1 MPLKIAATKDLPHE
15 EWLRLRKQGIGGSD
29 AGAVCGVNPYRSAF
43 NVYCDKVSVDLTE
56 DEDNE
61 RMRQGRDL
69 EDYCARRFSEATG
82 LKVHRTN
89 YLYRHDT
96 CNFMIADLDRIIAGE
111 NAGLEC
117 KTTSAWNADK
127 WKSMD
132 TIPDHYLLQ
141 CQHYMAVMGYDYMY
155 LACVILGADFVYYRI
170 DRNEELI
177 ANLIKIER
185 DFWENN
191 VLAKVLPDPDGSKAY
206 DNVLSGYF
214 AAERNSSIPLI
225 GFDDDLKRRKELGQ
239 LISKMETEK
248 KMIDQRLKLYLSENE
263 VAENSKYRVTWKLSE
278 ATGIRR
284 FTVKEAA

>member
-1 MPLKIAATKDLPHE
+1 MPLKITATKDLPHE

-43 NVYCDKVSVDLTE
+43 NVYYDKVSVDLTGA
-56 DEDNE
+56 EDNE

-96 CNFMIADLDRIIAGE
+96 CDFMIADLDRVIAGE

-170 DRNEELI
+170 DRNDALI
-177 ANLIKIER
+177 ANLIKIES
-185 DFWENN
+185 DFWKNN

-206 DNVLSGYF
+206 DDVLSGYF
-214 AAERNSSIPLI
+214 AAERNRSIPLV

-239 LISKMETEK
+239 LIAKMETEK
-248 KMIDQRLKLYLSENE
+248 KMIDQQLKLYLSENE
-263 VAENSKYRVTWKLSE
+263 VAENSKYRVTWKLTE

-284 FTVKEAA
+284 FTVKETA

>member
-1 MPLKIAATKDLPHE
+1 MPLKIAATKALTHE

-43 NVYCDKVSVDLTE
+43 NVYYDKVSVDLTE
-56 DEDNE
+56 AEDNE

-69 EDYCARRFSEATG
+69 EGYCARRFSEATG

-96 CNFMIADLDRIIAGE
+96 CDFMIADLDRVIAGE

-132 TIPDHYLLQ
+132 TLPDHYLLQ

-155 LACVILGADFVYYRI
+155 LACVILGAGFVYYRI
-170 DRNEELI
+170 DRNDALI

-185 DFWENN
+185 HFWENN
-191 VLAKVLPDPDGSKAY
+191 VLAKILPDPDGSKAY
-206 DNVLSGYF
+206 DDVLSGYF
-214 AAERNSSIPLI
+214 AAERNSSIPLV

-239 LISKMETEK
+239 LIAKMETEK

>member
-15 EWLRLRKQGIGGSD
+15 EWLRLRKRGIGGSD

-43 NVYCDKVSVDLTE
+43 NVYYDKVSVDLTE
-56 DEDNE
+56 AEDNE

-96 CNFMIADLDRIIAGE
+96 CDFMIADLDRVIVGE

-117 KTTSAWNADK
+117 KTTSAWNSDK

-141 CQHYMAVMGYDYMY
+141 CQHYMAVMGYDYIY
-155 LACVILGADFVYYRI
+155 LACVILGVDFVYYRV

-206 DNVLSGYF
+206 DDMLSGYF
-214 AAERNSSIPLI
+214 SAQKDSSIPLI

-239 LISKMETEK
+239 LISKMEMEK
-248 KMIDQRLKLYLSENE
+248 KQIDQRLKLYLSENE

>member
-1 MPLKIAATKDLPHE
+1 MPLKIAATKDLLHE
-15 EWLRLRKQGIGGSD
+15 QWLQLRKQGIGGSD

-43 NVYCDKVSVDLTE
+43 NVYYDKVSVDRTKA
-56 DEDNE
+56 EDNE

-96 CNFMIADLDRIIAGE
+96 CDFMIADLDRVIVGE

-155 LACVILGADFVYYRI
+155 LACVILGIDFVYYRI
-170 DRNEELI
+170 DRNDELI

-206 DNVLSGYF
+206 DDVLSGYF
-214 AAERNSSIPLI
+214 VAERNSSIPLI

-239 LISKMETEK
+239 LISKMEAEK
-248 KMIDQRLKLYLSENE
+248 KMIDQRLKLYLNENE

-278 ATGIRR
+278 TTGIRR